1 MPLTLGGSLL
11 GRHDGR
17 FMFQLGA
24 GVFAISD
31 QTHQMLAHID
41 RERPASEKFGRLCD
55 EFGLDERDVADSR
68 IIVDVRDSAPLDEQ
82 VFRIVGTGT
91 VVDSGCGIR
100 SIDGDTLTLPSPLIA
115 LWAIASRKPNIAEA
129 VATASQIAGCS
140 PRLIS
145 DEFKSVAPRLVAG
158 RLIDVGLAIRHSVGG
173 EDACANQAQ
182 TEETS

>member
-1 MPLTLGGSLL
+1 MVDDSCSSAGPGSSPSERRRTDCWL
-11 GRHDGR
+11 
-17 FMFQLGA
+17 
-24 GVFAISD
+24 IS
-31 QTHQMLAHID
+31 TGI
-41 RERPASEKFGRLCD
+41 RPASGKFEGLCIR
-55 EFGLDERDVADSR
+55 FGLDPQAVKRSQTVLEVST
-68 IIVDVRDSAPLDEQ
+68 SFPLDEQ
-82 VFRIVGTGT
+82 AFRIVGTGT

-100 SIDGDTLTLPSPLIA
+100 SIDGATLTLPSPLIA

-145 DEFKSVAPRLVAG
+145 DEFKSAAPSLVAG
-158 RLIDVGLAIRHSVGG
+158 RLIDVGMAVRHSVGG

>member
-1 MPLTLGGSLL
+1 MTLTLSGSLL
-11 GRHDGR
+11 GRHSGR
-17 FMFQLGA
+17 FLFQRGS
-24 GVFAISD
+24 GVFTISD
-31 QTHQMLAHID
+31 QAHRLFAHID
-41 RERPASEKFGRLCD
+41 QHRPSSERFDDLCAD
-55 EFGLDERDVADSR
+55 FDLDAQAVTDSQVILDV
-68 IIVDVRDSAPLDEQ
+68 SATPLDEH
-82 VFRIVGTGT
+82 VFRVVGTGT

-145 DEFKSVAPRLVAG
+145 DEFKSVAPRLVAR
-158 RLIDVGLAIRHSVGG
+158 RLIDVGLAIRHSVGE